1 MYEIVLINSNGEKF
15 SKTFDSEFK
24 YNKFLQKVKRSK
36 NLTLVSYG
44 RNY

>member
-15 SKTFDSEFK
+15 SKKFDSEFK
-24 YNKFLQKVKRSK
+24 YNNFLQKVKRSK